1 MKFSKKQKSLSQPV
15 IDLLSRMSKLVDDGL
30 TPEEA
35 VEYMTDCE
43 PEWRCGK
50 GYPASRG
57 GLRQAKKRLERRV
70 EMMRQVNNGVTTFI
84 NHKPQSNK

>member
-15 IDLLSRMSKLVDDGL
+15 IDLLSRMSKLVDQGL

-70 EMMRQVNNGVTTFI
+70 EMMKQVNNGVTTFI